1 MLGAGDAVIGINP
14 ATDNPER
21 AHALLSM
28 LDEIRAKLDIPTQT
42 CVLAHITTTLNLMR
56 RGSPIDL
63 AIAGTEAANRSF
75 GISWQCSERL
85 ARRHCRFGGDPS
97 VTMSCISKL
106 AKAAHSRRTPITG
119 STNRRPTAYVVIG
132 VLSILGPDDPEGKAR
147 TTVFEQAL
155 QQLGWVVG
163 RNLKI
168 ETREVGSDLDRLRR
182 YAAELVALAPD
193 VIFSIGSSSI
203 APLQQATRTIPIV
216 FVSVADPVGAGFVQ
230 SMSHPGGNVTG
241 FSNFEYSMSGKWA
254 ELLKQT

>member
-106 AKAAHSRRTPITG
+106 AKAAHSRRTPISPKPHSG
-119 STNRRPTAYVVIG
+119 RLSQRRRCRLWYAERPRSLLPCFETARRRNVRYWH
-132 VLSILGPDDPEGKAR
+132 KADMGLCAAN
-147 TTVFEQAL
+147 V
-155 QQLGWVVG
+155 
-163 RNLKI
+163 
-168 ETREVGSDLDRLRR
+168 R
-182 YAAELVALAPD
+182 YW
-193 VIFSIGSSSI
+193 G
-203 APLQQATRTIPIV
+203 
-216 FVSVADPVGAGFVQ
+216 
-230 SMSHPGGNVTG
+230 
-241 FSNFEYSMSGKWA
+241 
-254 ELLKQT
+254 